1 MSSKASAESEE
12 VRVEIV
18 ESGPVQRTLQVEVEA
33 VRVRKAFDRAY
44 HQLGRSAQVRGF
56 RRGKVPRSVLEKLY
70 GASVAEDLE
79 RSLVAETLPDAIEL
93 AQVTPISEPEIEGEK
108 PSVDRSFRYTAR
120 IEIKPI
126 IELPELT
133 GLPATLTRAG
143 VADEDVER
151 ELAGLRDRNAPLLE
165 EPEGTPVA
173 EGHHVEV
180 DFQGRIDGEPFEGG
194 SGKDVVIEIG
204 TNRMIPG
211 FEEQLVGARPGEARE
226 VRVQFPDDYQSE
238 ALRGKEALF
247 TVQLKTLRRKQLPD
261 LDDEF
266 AKDLGPFESLENL
279 RERIRT
285 DLLAARQRE
294 AQAALHRSLLDVLIE
309 RTSFEVP
316 PGLVERRLHSQLAS
330 RRRVGQRRSVGCANR
345 CCSRRWPRAR
355 RSRPAMTPWTHA
367 SHRWPR
373 SRASTPPSFASWRLN
388 RTGGT
393 RSAPSWSSAGRL
405 IFLPARLKS
414 KKRRI
419 LRACPAH
426 SRPVRSGR
434 HPRVARRRRPV
445 DGWQV
450 AVGSRTGSRTGSRS
464 GRAIQGCSDQAPP
477 TGAPVQK
484 RSAAMTRDAPEGRAG
499 RVVLRLP
506 AA

>member
-56 RRGKVPRSVLEKLY
+56 RRGGGLEHPQVHRDQTSTRQALLFLDRVPIP
-70 GASVAEDLE
+70 
-79 RSLVAETLPDAIEL
+79 PDAIEL

-211 FEEQLVGARPGEARE
+211 FEEQLVGARPGEERE

-330 RRRVGQRRSVGCANR
+330 MRRQFEGRVPPETLRAQLLRIEEEGRPAAERRVRESLLLEAVA
-345 CCSRRWPRAR
+345 
-355 RSRPAMTPWTHA
+355 A
-367 SHRWPR
+367 SEAIE
-373 SRASTPPSFASWRLN
+373 ASDDAVD
-388 RTGGT
+388 
-393 RSAPSWSSAGRL
+393 
-405 IFLPARLKS
+405 ARLAQMAEEQG
-414 KKRRI
+414 I
-419 LRACPAH
+419 DAAQLRKLA
-426 SRPVRSGR
+426 SEQN
-434 HPRVARRRRPV
+434 
-445 DGWQV
+445 W
-450 AVGSRTGSRTGSRS
+450 
-464 GRAIQGCSDQAPP
+464 
-477 TGAPVQK
+477 
-484 RSAAMTRDAPEGRAG
+484 RDAIRAELVERRALDFLAG
-499 RVVLRLP
+499 EAKVEETTDT
-506 AA
+506 

>member
-44 HQLGRSAQVRGF
+44 RRLGRSAQVRGF

-79 RSLVAETLPDAIEL
+79 RLLVAETLPDAIEL
-93 AQVTPISEPEIEGEK
+93 AQVAPIGEPEIEGEK
-108 PSVDRSFRYTAR
+108 PLVDRSFRYTAR
-120 IEIKPI
+120 IEIKPT

-133 GLPATLTRAG
+133 GLPATLPQVG
-143 VADEDVER
+143 VSDEDVER

-165 EPEGTPVA
+165 EPEGTPAA

-180 DFQGRIDGEPFEGG
+180 DFQGRIDGKPFEGG

-204 TNRMIPG
+204 ANKMIPG
-211 FEEQLVGARPGEARE
+211 FEEQLVGAKSGEERE
-226 VRVQFPDDYQSE
+226 VRVQFRDDYQSE

-266 AKDLGPFESLENL
+266 AKDLGPFEALEDL

-316 PGLVERRLHSQLAS
+316 PGLVERRLRSQLAS
-330 RRRVGQRRSVGCANR
+330 MSRQFEGRVPPEALRAQLLRIEEEGRPAAERRVRESLLLEAVA
-345 CCSRRWPRAR
+345 
-355 RSRPAMTPWTHA
+355 A
-367 SHRWPR
+367 SQAIE
-373 SRASTPPSFASWRLN
+373 ASDDDVD
-388 RTGGT
+388 
-393 RSAPSWSSAGRL
+393 
-405 IFLPARLKS
+405 ARL
-414 KKRRI
+414 
-419 LRACPAH
+419 AQMAEE
-426 SRPVRSGR
+426 
-434 HPRVARRRRPV
+434 
-445 DGWQV
+445 
-450 AVGSRTGSRTGSRS
+450 
-464 GRAIQGCSDQAPP
+464 QGI
-477 TGAPVQK
+477 
-484 RSAAMTRDAPEGRAG
+484 DA
-499 RVVLRLP
+499 
-506 AA
+506 